1 MGKKSCRNSEK
12 ILQER
17 KIPAGKTKNPAGIWF
32 LTKFF
37 GIKKIFFLGFFC
49 MVDHYLGQINDFSL
63 LGVYKMKNKKY
74 FFAEKWQLQ
83 KKVAHCLL

>member
-1 MGKKSCRNSEK
+1 MVKKSCRNSEK

-32 LTKFF
+32 LTKFL

-83 KKVAHCLL
+83 KKVAHCS